1 MATSSATRPQ
11 EPQRAPIHIAP
22 RRKKP
27 WQASLRK
34 FLSQPVAVLA
44 SVVLLIILVA
54 AAVGASHYHI
64 AQTPDYNAI
73 LQPPSIQHWFG
84 TDEFGRD
91 IFQRVLVGAH
101 MSLIVGVS
109 SVLIGSVLGTVLGLL
124 AGYFGGWRESLI
136 MRLTDIMLAFPGI
149 VLAIGIMAVLGS
161 GMLNVIMAVAIFTV
175 PVFTRLVQG
184 SALSVKELAYIEA
197 ARTVGIRDTRIIF
210 RYVMPN
216 ILPTIVVYF
225 TMRIGTA
232 ILISA
237 SLGFL
242 GLGVSPSEPEWGA
255 MLTSAQEYIRNAPW
269 TIMAPG
275 LAILVTVIAFNLIG
289 DGLRDAV
296 DPRLNG

>member
-1 MATSSATRPQ
+1 M
-11 EPQRAPIHIAP
+11 HIAP
-22 RRKKP
+22 RRKRP
-27 WQASLRK
+27 WQASVGK
-34 FLSQPVAVLA
+34 FFTQPVAVTA
-44 SVVLLIILVA
+44 SAVLFIILVA
-54 AAVGASHYHI
+54 AVVGASHYHI

-73 LQPPSIQHWFG
+73 LRPPSMKHWFG

-101 MSLIVGVS
+101 MSIIVGLS
-109 SVLIGSVLGTVLGLL
+109 SVLIGSVIGTVLGLM

-136 MRLTDIMLAFPGI
+136 MRLTDVMLAFPGI

-175 PVFTRLVQG
+175 PVFIRLVQG

-210 RYVMPN
+210 RYVLPN

-255 MLTSAQEYIRNAPW
+255 MLTSAQEYIRTAPW

-296 DPRLNG
+296 DPQLNA